1 MIRNINANL
10 KSVAVDPSDDF
21 RKLNDLNNPYCYNF
35 GRAKR
40 EHSHSCDFQFT
51 KRLFLFKIMLEV
63 M

>member
-40 EHSHSCDFQFT
+40 EHSHSCDFQKLHNRVNFDYFN
-51 KRLFLFKIMLEV
+51 KR
-63 M
+63 